1 MLLNILDKVESLPP
15 LPQTVNEIE
24 IFRKKDDKEVEELT
38 KIIEKDPL
46 CVVTLLKIS
55 NSSLFGFSSRIETIR
70 RVINLLGMNF
80 AIYVTLKESIN
91 NILKTDLCPYNVKCE
106 DFLEISNLSLSLVNL
121 WVSQID
127 KKLEEE
133 ILLASLLQEIGKFIL
148 SEIINKEG
156 KTEEFKKKIDSG
168 IEIKEVEKG
177 FLNTTT
183 SEVTAQIFR
192 HWKFNENLVSMI
204 ECVDDIDSC
213 TCENRMKSQILDVV
227 KTVCNISNPLSENS
241 IAKGLAKAKKYGFEL
256 EYLNNSIKLLK
267 NRFELNK

>member
-1 MLLNILDKVESLPP
+1 MLFNILDKVESLPP

-24 IFRKKDDKEVEELT
+24 IFRKREDKEVEELI

-55 NSSLFGFSSRIETIR
+55 NSSLFGFSSKIETIS

-91 NILKTDLCPYNVKCE
+91 NILKTDLYPYNVKCE
-106 DFLEISNLSLSLVNL
+106 DFVEISNLSLVNL
-121 WVSQID
+121 WVSQVD

-133 ILLASLLQEIGKFIL
+133 FLLASLLQEIGKFIL
-148 SEIINKEG
+148 SEILVKEG
-156 KTEEFKKKIDSG
+156 LAEEFKKKIELG
-168 IEIKEVEKG
+168 IEIKEIEKE
-177 FLNTTT
+177 FLNITT

-192 HWKFNENLVSMI
+192 YWKFNKNLISMI

-213 TCENRMKSQILDVV
+213 TCGNRLKSQILDVV
-227 KTVCNISNPLSENS
+227 KTVCNISNPFSENS
-241 IAKGLAKAKKYGFEL
+241 IEKGLSKAKKYGFEL
-256 EYLNNSIKLLK
+256 EYLNNTIEVLK
-267 NRFELNK
+267 NRVNLNK